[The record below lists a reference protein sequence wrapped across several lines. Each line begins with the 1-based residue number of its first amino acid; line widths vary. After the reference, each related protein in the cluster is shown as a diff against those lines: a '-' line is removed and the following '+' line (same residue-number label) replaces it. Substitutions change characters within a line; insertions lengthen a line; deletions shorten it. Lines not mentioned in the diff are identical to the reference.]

1 MKTQKKNEQV
11 YCPIYLRMYSRSKTR
26 YMSYNI
32 KIKQKDWNDEKKE
45 VRRSHE
51 RCVKLNE
58 ELHRIYV
65 KAENAV
71 LEPKSVNQL
80 DAADLVIKM
89 DRGYD
94 IKDFFEYAG
103 EYRDT
108 LDAQGRVR
116 LKKNTGDY

>member
-1 MKTQKKNEQV
+1 M
-11 YCPIYLRMYSRSKTR
+11 
-26 YMSYNI
+26 
-32 KIKQKDWNDEKKE
+32 
-45 VRRSHE
+45 
-51 RCVKLNE
+51 
-58 ELHRIYV
+58 

-80 DAADLVIKM
+80 DADLVIKM
-89 DRGYD
+89 VRGYD